1 MKRLGEQGCAEN
13 KNPNS
18 IKISWLVIFIL
29 CFHPPPPDWWSWDRK
44 LGKDTNGQK
53 EMVNEW
59 NIPGYF
65 KGMLIVRKNNFI
77 KDMEDKG
84 GHLSGSLI
92 L

>member
-1 MKRLGEQGCAEN
+1 MG
-13 KNPNS
+13 
-18 IKISWLVIFIL
+18 I
-29 CFHPPPPDWWSWDRK
+29 
-44 LGKDTNGQK
+44 

-59 NIPGYF
+59 NIPGCF
-65 KGMLIVRKNNFI
+65 KGMLNVRNNFI

>member
-1 MKRLGEQGCAEN
+1 
-13 KNPNS
+13 
-18 IKISWLVIFIL
+18 
-29 CFHPPPPDWWSWDRK
+29 